1 MDKGVFKFHVISLS
15 YGWCKVVMII
25 NNKEISFNASYIG
38 DNPLA
43 SFIDACMCLKEKWDE
58 YHIVWEDEPGT
69 LKIDLKLGEKDMLHF
84 DITAS
89 DMWDEDE
96 SVEKE
101 WHEVVPF
108 NAFEDAIISEGFRV
122 LNAFGLYGYRF
133 AWLNDEDFPITNLLH
148 ISSES
153 EELGEDGSFITDISK
168 EINTIQK
175 HISNMRITKE
185 TKMDD
190 CTVYYD
196 SWQIQC
202 CGDPFSVGDMIEWTC
217 IAPSLSK
224 NAHGRIIDFDEEH
237 HGSVT
242 HTITGTVSKII
253 VERSEFP
260 KGKRETN
267 YVKAETKYEEIHH
280 ADGWESEIEDDD
292 TTERTFWGYIVELKD
307 VIVKPLKYDK
317 QS

>member
-1 MDKGVFKFHVISLS
+1 MDKAVFKFHVISLS

-69 LKIDLKLGEKDMLHF
+69 LKIHLKLGEKDMLHF
-84 DITAS
+84 DITTS

-122 LNAFGLYGYRF
+122 LNAFGLYGYRL
-133 AWLNDEDFPITNLLH
+133 AWLNDEDFPIINLLH

-153 EELGEDGSFITDISK
+153 EELGEDGSFTTDISK
-168 EINTIQK
+168 EINAIQK
-175 HISNMRITKE
+175 HISNMRITKK

-237 HGSVT
+237 HGSAT

-260 KGKRETN
+260 KGKREAN
-267 YVKAETKYEEIHH
+267 YVKAETKYEEILH

-307 VIVKPLKYDK
+307 VIVKPIKYDE
-317 QS
+317 

>member
-1 MDKGVFKFHVISLS
+1 MDKAVFKFHVISLS

-69 LKIDLKLGEKDMLHF
+69 LKIHIKLGEKDMLHF
-84 DITAS
+84 DITTS

-122 LNAFGLYGYRF
+122 LNAFGLYGYRL

-153 EELGEDGSFITDISK
+153 EELGEDGSFTTDISK
-168 EINTIQK
+168 EINAIQRN
-175 HISNMRITKE
+175 ISNMRITKK

-237 HGSVT
+237 HGSAT

-260 KGKRETN
+260 KGKREAN
-267 YVKAETKYEEIHH
+267 YVKAETKYEEI
-280 ADGWESEIEDDD
+280 G
-292 TTERTFWGYIVELKD
+292 LM
-307 VIVKPLKYDK
+307 DK
-317 QS
+317 N

>member
-1 MDKGVFKFHVISLS
+1 MDKAVFKFHVISLS

-43 SFIDACMCLKEKWDE
+43 SFIVACMCLKEKWDE

-69 LKIDLKLGEKDMLHF
+69 LKIHLKLGEKDMLHF
-84 DITAS
+84 DITTS

-122 LNAFGLYGYRF
+122 LNAFGLYGYRL

-153 EELGEDGSFITDISK
+153 EELGEDGSFTTDISK
-168 EINTIQK
+168 EINAIQK

-237 HGSVT
+237 HGSAT

-260 KGKRETN
+260 KGQREAW
-267 YVKAETKYEEIHH
+267 YDMAEVIHEEISH
-280 ADGWESEIEDDD
+280 ADGWESEYKDDD
-292 TTERTFWGYIVELKD
+292 TTDRTFWGYIVELKD
-307 VIVKPLKYDK
+307 VIVKPLK
-317 QS
+317 

>member
-1 MDKGVFKFHVISLS
+1 MDKGVYKFHVKSLS
-15 YGWCKVVMII
+15 YGWCKAVMII
-25 NNKEISFNASYIG
+25 NDKEISFNASYIG

-43 SFIDACMCLKEKWDE
+43 SFIDACASLKDKWDE

-69 LKIDLKLGEKDMLHF
+69 LKIDLKLDNKDMLHF

-89 DMWDEDE
+89 DMWDENE

-101 WHEVVPF
+101 WHEVIPF
-108 NAFEDAIISEGFRV
+108 NAFETAIISEGYRV
-122 LNAFGLYGYRF
+122 LNAFGLYGYRL
-133 AWLNDEDFPITNLLH
+133 AWLNDEDFPLTNLLH
-148 ISSES
+148 ISGEC
-153 EELGEDGSFITDISK
+153 EELWRERSSTSDISK
-168 EINTIQK
+168 EIKAIQK
-175 HISNMRITKE
+175 HISNMRITNE

-190 CTVYYD
+190 CTIYYD

-202 CGDPFSVGDMIEWTC
+202 CGDPFSVGEMIEWTC

-224 NAHGRIIDFDEEH
+224 NAHGIIIDFDEEH
-237 HGSVT
+237 HGSAT

-260 KGKRETN
+260 KGKREAN
-267 YVKAETKYEEIHH
+267 YEKAETKYEEIQH
-280 ADGWESEIEDDD
+280 ADGWESEIKDDD